1 MDIMKNYNELG
12 KLLARAV
19 PVWEP
24 GTIHGYHGFTFGFY
38 ASQLLTRADPKK
50 RTMGQFFKEE
60 IATPFGTLHVKIC
73 PECSLLKTFFMEI
86 LKIYSKLKSTAYA

>member
-1 MDIMKNYNELG
+1 MCLFQAGLIQFSDTPITLDIMKNYNELG
-12 KLLARAV
+12 KVLARAV

-24 GTIHGYHGFTFGFY
+24 GTTHGYHGFTFGFY

-60 IATPFGTLHVKIC
+60 IATPFGT
-73 PECSLLKTFFMEI
+73 
-86 LKIYSKLKSTAYA
+86 